1 MNGYLSF
8 RFVLW
13 MMGVFC
19 IGAIIELIAIACCAS
34 DEDEHRCGR
43 DGLDGMDGREG
54 SGTDAFFTEDRD

>member
-1 MNGYLSF
+1 MTNIDQRYRLLAQATHH
-8 RFVLW
+8 RDQ
-13 MMGVFC
+13 
-19 IGAIIELIAIACCAS
+19 LICIACCAG